1 MKTAIVYHYFERD
14 EQYRDNLVYF
24 LNVGLEPDVDYYFYL
39 SSEATVEFPS
49 SKNLKVSR
57 IKNENLDFGGVK
69 SFVKENDAENYDN
82 LIFLNSSVRGPFMP
96 TYANRP
102 WHRCFTSKL
111 SESTG
116 LIGSSVNELNVD
128 DWFSVEFEKI
138 YGYAPPF
145 PHVQSYAY
153 AISRSAYKHLY
164 DHGFYE
170 LEEVLDKD
178 QIIMRYEILQSQILM
193 EAGFS
198 IGSLLPS
205 QKKITRQNSEISGLN
220 REVAET
226 AGSSSIMRDSYFGR
240 TPSPLETIF
249 IKPNVKALGRPID
262 HTALASFTMTGLLYF
277 APKMQL
283 SNDAK
288 FLLEKC
294 RKIITN
300 ENTRYYLLDEIPYL
314 LQEIKN
320 ERPDIARNLK
330 KIL

>member
-1 MKTAIVYHYFERD
+1 MKTAIIYHYFERD
-14 EQYRDNLVYF
+14 EQYRDNLIYF
-24 LNVGLEPDVDYYFYL
+24 LSVGLEADVDYYFYL
-39 SSEATVEFPS
+39 SSEATVEFPNM
-49 SKNLKVSR
+49 KNLKVTR

-69 SFVKENDAENYDN
+69 SFSKEIGARDYDN
-82 LIFLNSSVRGPFMP
+82 LVFLNSSVRGPFLP

-102 WHRCFTSKL
+102 WHQCFTSKL

-116 LIGSSVNELNVD
+116 LIGSSINELAVE

-138 YGYAPPF
+138 YDYEPPF

-164 DHGFYE
+164 DFGFYE
-170 LEEVLDKD
+170 LEKVLNKD

-193 EAGFS
+193 GEGFS

-205 QKKITRQNSEISGLN
+205 QKKITRHKLEVSGLN
-220 REVAET
+220 CEVAE
-226 AGSSSIMRDSYFGR
+226 APGSSSIMRDSYFGR
-240 TPSPLETIF
+240 TLSPLETIF
-249 IKPNVKALGRPID
+249 IKPSVKALGRPID
-262 HTALASFTMTGLLYF
+262 HTALASFTMTGLLYSV
-277 APKMQL
+277 PKIQL

-288 FLLEKC
+288 SLLEKC
-294 RKIITN
+294 KKIISN